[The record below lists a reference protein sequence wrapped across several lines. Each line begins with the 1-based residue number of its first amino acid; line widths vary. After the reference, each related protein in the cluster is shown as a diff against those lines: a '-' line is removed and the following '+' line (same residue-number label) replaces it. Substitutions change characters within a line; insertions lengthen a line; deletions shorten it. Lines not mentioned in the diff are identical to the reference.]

1 MDFLLGMWKAL
12 LHILRE
18 VPHSFWALIQL
29 IVRRLRRF
37 CQRREKG
44 QQSLPCLPIPAG
56 VWLQP
61 DAYLY
66 SQRYLMSLGMAV
78 TWDNPDVQLTDMGGA
93 VVGSHDLLPSTDYRI
108 TARIHNRSNNAPA
121 PGMPVVFTM
130 LSFGAGGGS
139 TPIASDVINLPV
151 RAAPGEPA
159 LARVVWKTP
168 STPGHY
174 CIEIQAVWADD
185 ANPLDNI
192 GQHNTQVRN
201 VTHGQNVVLPIPVTN
216 FLQGRGRLQAR
227 LDSYVLPD
235 HPLTRRE
242 REPSRRERE
251 REGQK
256 ESDESF
262 RARIVQANSP
272 KGFPPPEAW
281 GATLSSTEIDLR
293 TDETTELEFRTTVP
307 ASAAVGSEQRFNVAV
322 SEATTGQT
330 IGGVTIILKVT

>member
-1 MDFLLGMWKAL
+1 LNFLLGIWKAL

-29 IVRRLRRF
+29 ILRRLRRF

-78 TWDNPDVQLTDMGGA
+78 TWDNPDVELTDMTGA

-108 TARIHNRSNNAPA
+108 KARIHNRSDNAPA

-139 TPIASDVINLPV
+139 TPIGSDVINLPV

-159 LARVVWKTP
+159 FASVVWKTP

-174 CIEIQAVWADD
+174 CIEVQAVWADD
-185 ANPLDNI
+185 VNPLDNI
-192 GQHNTQVRN
+192 GQENTQVKK
-201 VTHGQNVVLPIPVTN
+201 VSHGESVVLPIPVTN
-216 FLQGRGRLQAR
+216 FLQGRGQLRAR
-227 LDSYVLPD
+227 LDSYVLPE

-242 REPSRRERE
+242 RETSRRG
-251 REGQK
+251 REGEK

-262 RARIVQANSP
+262 RDRIVHANSP
-272 KGFPPPEAW
+272 EDFPPPEAW
-281 GATLSSTEIDLR
+281 GATLSSHEIRLG
-293 TDETTELEFRTTVP
+293 TDDTTELEFRATVP
-307 ASAAVGSEQRFNVAV
+307 TSAAVGSEQRFNVAV
-322 SEATTGQT
+322 SEATNGQM